1 MIQERTNTSKILL
14 NASTITGIIIMIL
27 YILYCINQGIFASQD
42 AFNNYI
48 IRIGI
53 WGPIFFILIQAI
65 QVVIPILPGA
75 IGCVVGVIAFGPIYG
90 FIYNYVGISIGS
102 IAAFLLSKNYGI
114 HLVKSMVKPKTFD
127 KYVGWLEKGKKFDKL
142 FAFAIFM
149 PVAPDDFLCY
159 LAGITPMSLR
169 KFTTIIILCKPCSI
183 FLYSIG
189 LTSLMT
195 LIRSFVS

>member
-14 NASTITGIIIMIL
+14 NASTITGIIIIII
-27 YILYCINQGIFASQD
+27 YIIYCMAQGIFASKD

-53 WGPIFFILIQAI
+53 WGPIFFILIQVI

-102 IAAFLLSKNYGI
+102 IATFLLSKNYGI
-114 HLVKSMVKPKTFD
+114 HLVKSVVKPKTFD

-159 LAGITPMSLR
+159 LAGITPMSLK

-189 LTSLMT
+189 LTSLMS
-195 LIRSFVS
+195 LISSFMS

>member
-1 MIQERTNTSKILL
+1 MIQEAKNRSKIIL
-14 NASTITGIIIMIL
+14 NVSTVAGIMIMIL
-27 YILYCINQGIFASQD
+27 YIIYCINQGIFSSQD
-42 AFNNYI
+42 AFDNYI

-53 WGPIFFILIQAI
+53 WGPIVFILIQAI

-90 FIYNYVGISIGS
+90 FIYNYVGISLGS
-102 IAAFLLSKNYGI
+102 VGAFLLSKSYGI
-114 HLVKSMVKPKTFD
+114 HLVKNIVKPKTFD
-127 KYVGWLEKGKKFDKL
+127 KYIGWLEKGKKFDKL

-159 LAGITPMSLR
+159 LAGITTMSLR

-183 FLYSIG
+183 FLYSAG
-189 LTSLMT
+189 LASLTSLVK
-195 LIRSFVS
+195 SFI

>member
-1 MIQERTNTSKILL
+1 MIQERNNASKNLL
-14 NASTITGIIIMIL
+14 NASTMTGIIIIIS
-27 YILYCINQGIFASQD
+27 YTLYCINQGIFASKD
-42 AFNNYI
+42 SFNNYI
-48 IRIGI
+48 TTIGM

-90 FIYNYVGISIGS
+90 FIYNYVGICIGS

-114 HLVKSMVKPKTFD
+114 YLVKNVVNPKTFD
-127 KYVGWLEKGKKFDKL
+127 KYIGWLEKGKKFDKL

-159 LAGITPMSLR
+159 LAGLTPMSLR
-169 KFTTIIILCKPCSI
+169 KFIIIIILCKPCSI
-183 FLYSIG
+183 FLYSLG
-189 LTSLMT
+189 LASLTSL
-195 LIRSFVS
+195 ISSFI

>member
-1 MIQERTNTSKILL
+1 MVQERSNTGKSLMNI
-14 NASTITGIIIMIL
+14 STIIGFTIIVL
-27 YILYCINQGIFASQD
+27 YSIYCINQGVFQSKD
-42 AFNNYI
+42 AFSNYI
-48 IRIGI
+48 ISIGI
-53 WGPIFFILIQAI
+53 WGPIIFILTQAI

-114 HLVKSMVKPKTFD
+114 HLVKSIVKPKTFD
-127 KYVGWLEKGKKFDKL
+127 KYIGWLDKGKKFDKF

-149 PVAPDDFLCY
+149 PVAPDDFLCF
-159 LAGITPMSLR
+159 LAGVTSMSLR

-183 FLYSIG
+183 FLYSVG
-189 LTSLMT
+189 LTSLT
-195 LIRSFVS
+195 SLIS